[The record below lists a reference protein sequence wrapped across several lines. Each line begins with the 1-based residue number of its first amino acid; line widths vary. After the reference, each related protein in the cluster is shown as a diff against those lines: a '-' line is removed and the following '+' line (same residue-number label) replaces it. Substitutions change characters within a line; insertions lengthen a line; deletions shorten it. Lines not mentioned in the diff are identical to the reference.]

1 MKISQYIEYKL
12 EKLANYGVEN
22 SLQEIRYILQEHL
35 GISLEDQVFKKNLT
49 IKKKQILQLEKI
61 FDERKNRKPLSR
73 IFQKA
78 YFRDIKLFINDYTF
92 SPRIDSEVLIDILVK
107 QKIYIGNI
115 LELGTG
121 TGALSISLLKHFKS
135 AKSVVTDISKE
146 AIYIAKKNAILN
158 NTNNRMQYICC
169 DWLSC
174 FKNLNFDILISN
186 PPYIRR
192 SEIELLDDEVKKYDP
207 LLSLDGGH
215 DGLTAYRKILDSV
228 KKIGCKNLFVLFEI
242 GYDQAIQVTTMM
254 KEHGFKKIQIF
265 NDYCNLPRCILG
277 KV

>member
-12 EKLANYGVEN
+12 KKFNNYWCRKSFARNKIYFTRTFRYKLGRSN
-22 SLQEIRYILQEHL
+22 
-35 GISLEDQVFKKNLT
+35 FKKNLT

-78 YFRDIKLFINDYTF
+78 YFRDIKLFINEHTF

-107 QKIYIGNI
+107 QKIYIRNI

-135 AKSVVTDISKE
+135 AKSIVTDISKE

-158 NTNNRMQYICC
+158 STDNQMQYICC

-186 PPYIRR
+186 PPYIKR

-207 LLSLDGGH
+207 LISLDGGH
-215 DGLTAYRKILDSV
+215 DGLAAYRKILNSI

-242 GYDQAIQVTTMM
+242 G
-254 KEHGFKKIQIF
+254 
-265 NDYCNLPRCILG
+265 L
-277 KV
+277 